1 MPLNNL
7 SKEPPI
13 PFIGTV
19 VEFNDQKEQISG
31 QGWGWRYKVAIMN
44 DYSSSIAEIKNS
56 DIDYA
61 LALIP
66 NDAGSGASN
75 YAKSLKIRQG
85 DIVYGHKVGGKR
97 GINIILGLFGRTKDT
112 KLGDNRFD
120 TKTGYTERVP
130 KPDKEV
136 STANEANEP
145 DAQETPVQLPKIK
158 AKGVG
163 RAAAGGAS
171 IGMKLTPANT
181 CENTTL
187 TNIEEALENLI
198 KFIQEGQGKLSDYQ
212 DKIDEVAEFIK
223 ASLSWLVG
231 EIMKAITQ
239 FLVGDDNKP
248 GIIPV
253 ALNALY
259 ASVYSAIVST
269 VDPATA
275 HIVAS
280 KEIEAFVIPIS
291 ALEAALIC
299 VANALLEGLVTLIR
313 ELLFSMLE
321 NIDRFV
327 TCIVDQFVGSLLN
340 SVVDRIAD
348 GLSGALGGL
357 SGLLGGAIDIISVA
371 KDAISFFNSLG
382 GLLDCNQVNTKCDGT
397 KEWII
402 GQGPKDAMDIN
413 QSFDSIFNVV
423 NTAGALA
430 NDVINTIE
438 GVPTSIQELTGGI
451 TDVVDI
457 FNGDSLIEGRT
468 GDFGNCLTTYPT
480 SCGSAQ
486 IKIFGGGGT
495 GGSAIPILGP
505 TVERIINDTS
515 IGKNITKTANVIGVV
530 LENAGSGYR
539 FPPFVEITDECGIG
553 YGAKAR
559 STINNEGEITSIYL
573 ISSGENYPINGDSG
587 YGVVDV
593 VVVSS
598 GIEYQVTD
606 TATDNFGNEYSLT
619 IEDGRIISASIINK
633 VEVPDLVSIRINSE
647 TGLGAVLKPILGK
660 IDDLSSREASQE
672 EVIQVIDCIS

>member
-120 TKTGYTERVP
+120 TKTGYTEEVP
-130 KPDKEV
+130 PPDTEV
-136 STANEANEP
+136 STSGETNEP
-145 DAQETPVQLPKIK
+145 DGQEPPVQLPKIK

-198 KFIQEGQGKLSDYQ
+198 KFIQEVQGKLSEYQ

-402 GQGPKDAMDIN
+402 GQGPKDAMDIT
-413 QSFDSIFNVV
+413 QSFDNIFNVV

-553 YGAKAR
+553 YGARAR
-559 STINNEGEITSIYL
+559 STINNEGQITSIYMV
-573 ISSGENYPINGDSG
+573 SSGENYPINGDSG